1 VFHPPQACFK
11 PLYLLAAS
19 VVLAAAP
26 LPALA
31 SLGGSVNSV
40 QTDSVH
46 MNASVSVAQNRSYA
60 IHEMRSPAGTVV
72 DEYVSPA
79 GKVFAVTWNGMFPPD
94 MQQILGTYFS
104 QYTAALQA
112 RPRRYGHPP
121 LNIQEPGF
129 VVQTGGHM
137 RSYFGRAYIPE
148 QLPQGITADEIH

>member
-1 VFHPPQACFK
+1 MFHPPQACFK
-11 PLYLLAAS
+11 PLFLLAAS

-26 LPALA
+26 IPALA
-31 SLGGSVNSV
+31 SLGGSVSSV
-40 QTDSVH
+40 QTDSVR

-79 GKVFAVTWNGMFPPD
+79 GKVFAVSWHGQFAPD
-94 MQQILGTYFS
+94 MQQILGAYFS

-112 RPRRYGHPP
+112 QPHRYGHPP
-121 LNIQEPGF
+121 LNIQVPGLT
-129 VVQTGGHM
+129 VQTSGHM

-148 QLPQGITADEIH
+148 QLPQGIAADEIH